1 MMTCGKIWWALV
13 PVLAVPLSAGE
24 VSGQACLGAV
34 EVTAT
39 VVDMQEAGGVGA
51 GVQRLTERALQP
63 ILHPGT
69 PAPRDTTVRI
79 RRATVTARKHPA
91 PDDRLEITVVYPD

>member
-1 MMTCGKIWWALV
+1 MIWWALV
-13 PVLAVPLSAGE
+13 PVLAVPLTAGE

-39 VVDMQEAGGVGA
+39 VVDMQEAGGVGV

-63 ILHPGT
+63 ILHPGN
-69 PAPRDTTVRI
+69 PAASDTTVQV
-79 RRATVTARKHPA
+79 RRATVTARTLPP
-91 PDDRLEITVVYPD
+91 PDDRLQITVVYPD

>member
-1 MMTCGKIWWALV
+1 MVWWVLV
-13 PVLAVPLSAGE
+13 PVLAVPLTAGV

-39 VVDMQEAGGVGA
+39 VVDMQEAGGVGV

-69 PAPRDTTVRI
+69 PAARDTTVRV
-79 RRATVTARKHPA
+79 RRATVTARTLRP
-91 PDDRLEITVVYPD
+91 PDDRLQITVVYPD